1 MDASDLIT
9 ALPHTLARSGP
20 SANAV
25 RLQLHALAYN
35 LANFLRTWATPEPT
49 KDWSLT
55 SLKEKLIKI
64 GAKVVSHGRYVA
76 FQMAEVAIPK
86 ILFADIFGSLRNC
99 GRRRSHQPRKAF
111 VRYAS
116 EPNSRERCAS
126 MTENLAIFNA
136 RHGAGSFHP
145 HRQPAPTAQDC
156 LTHGNEA
163 NCERPDSYLVNVGLF
178 GLASDGLSGSS
189 L

>member
-1 MDASDLIT
+1 MDAAVMSDVRYQ
-9 ALPHTLARSGP
+9 P
-20 SANAV
+20 V

-35 LANFLRTWATPEPT
+35 LGNFLRTLATPEPT

-99 GRRRSHQPRKAF
+99 PRRRSHQPRKAF

-126 MTENLAIFNA
+126 MTENLAIFDA

-156 LTHGNEA
+156 LTRGNGA
-163 NCERPDSYLVNVGLF
+163 NSERPYSVWRVM
-178 GLASDGLSGSS
+178 GLAVLASESRSRVATKIRRM
-189 L
+189 